1 LISSSKNI
9 INGWLFLD
17 KPTGKSSNLV
27 LKEIKKKFNLKK
39 IGFVGTLDPLA
50 SGFLPIAV
58 GKATKIIKYIEKNDK
73 EYLFTVCWGK
83 KTSTADRE
91 GDILETTDIIP
102 KKSQII
108 KALNKFKNI
117 KKQSPPKFSA
127 KKING
132 QRAYK
137 LAREGIDF
145 TLKVQDI
152 NILQL
157 NVLELEKKS
166 ASFYIKSSSGTYIR
180 SLAESFSEIL
190 GTLGFVSKLRRVGFG
205 NLDKKLISLDS
216 LLSLMHIDNFK
227 NKIKPL
233 DYIFNSEKKL
243 DLNYE
248 DAKKLLNGKPIDLRQ
263 KDIKKFIL
271 DSSLKSHIIAKY
283 KNDLIVVGLLK
294 NNVLYPKTVMDLK
307 E

>member
-1 LISSSKNI
+1 MISSNKNI

-83 KTSTADRE
+83 KTSTADKE
-91 GDILETTDIIP
+91 GDILQTTDKIP
-102 KKSQII
+102 KKSEII
-108 KALNKFKNI
+108 KALHKFKNI

-137 LAREGIDF
+137 LARSGFDF
-145 TLKVQDI
+145 TLKEQDI
-152 NILQL
+152 KISHL
-157 NVLELEKKS
+157 NLLGLEKKS

-216 LLSLMHIDNFK
+216 LLSLMHIDNLI

-233 DYIFNSEKKL
+233 DYIFNSEIKL
-243 DLNYE
+243 DLNCE
-248 DAKKLLNGKPIDLRQ
+248 DAQKLLNGKPIDLKP

-271 DSSLKSHIIAKY
+271 DSSIKSRIIAKY
-283 KNDLIVVGLLK
+283 KNDLMVVGVL
-294 NNVLYPKTVMDLK
+294 NNNILYPKTVMDLSK
-307 E
+307 